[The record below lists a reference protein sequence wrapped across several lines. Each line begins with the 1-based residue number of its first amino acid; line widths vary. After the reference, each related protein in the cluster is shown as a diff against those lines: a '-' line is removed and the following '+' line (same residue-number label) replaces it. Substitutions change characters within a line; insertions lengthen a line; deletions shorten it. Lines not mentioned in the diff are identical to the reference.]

1 MMKLNTKGALDLAD
15 PFFLAISILVLFI
28 AMNLFIPFADLLG
41 NVASNMAYNGSVFM
55 TVVWT
60 IPLLMIGMVIYG
72 FVSKMKEP
80 GYR

>member
-1 MMKLNTKGALDLAD
+1 MKRLNNKGALDLAD

-41 NVASNMAYNGSVFM
+41 NVANNMAYNGSIFM

-60 IPLLMIGMVIYG
+60 IPLLMIGMVIFQ

-80 GYR
+80 RY

>member
-1 MMKLNTKGALDLAD
+1 MMKKLNFKGALDMAD

-41 NVASNMAYNGSVFM
+41 NVATNMTNGSIFM
-55 TVVWT
+55 TIVWI
-60 IPLLMIGMVIYG
+60 IPLLMIGMVIYQ

-80 GYR
+80 RY